1 LKEEIQI
8 KKGLLVTLVM
18 VLLCLAAS
26 GLATVKLPTHLDEV
40 TSQLPEKPKAPAF
53 ELEVTTNGVKVTI
66 TDESKI
72 EFVDYIP
79 TDDNGDITF
88 HQMTPD
94 EMGKVFFYTWDANN
108 QPGEFDMIEFCLDD
122 GDDTTMETVTFN
134 IGDKKP
140 INFFASKM
148 AADSGILSVNWDE
161 EDTPDSITYMTSDGK
176 GEWASVTFNGKGDLS
191 DYNTWND
198 ETDLY
203 WDAEGNL
210 ISGFIYGEDE
220 TYWWYDNGQWY
231 LDDEPVDIPAEAAE
245 ILAQMKAALEEMIK
259 KEEQTKKL
267 EVKWYAKNSVCVAG
281 LSLRDDLHMSDK
293 WYNVAPIDL
302 TQEGTQTLYLV
313 AGNRHHIGKAY
324 VTVAD
329 GNVTVDYKL
338 HGGHGY
344 IKDECVKWFTSLDEI
359 TAEFIEN
366 PTSDLTFGQAVSIA
380 EDLGGADT
388 AILFIRN
395 VATYRQPYT
404 NAGGELSRYWRNRDR
419 WIESREDMMT
429 LLGIE
434 AK

>member
-1 LKEEIQI
+1 M
-8 KKGLLVTLVM
+8 KKGLLVALVM

-26 GLATVKLPTHLDEV
+26 GLAAVKLPTHLDEV

-53 ELEVTTNGVKVTI
+53 ELEITADGAKVSI
-66 TDESKI
+66 TDGSKPKSI
-72 EFVDYIP
+72 IYGYNV
-79 TDDNGDITF
+79 DDNEWLAVDMIANEEGNVFTIVFEEGKTAEDTDSVNIYYDADGKTEIICFDITD
-88 HQMTPD
+88 T
-94 EMGKVFFYTWDANN
+94 KN
-108 QPGEFDMIEFCLDD
+108 PGAFSSHVLM
-122 GDDTTMETVTFN
+122 GDDESLNVHWN
-134 IGDKKP
+134 
-140 INFFASKM
+140 
-148 AADSGILSVNWDE
+148 AD
-161 EDTPDSITYMTSDGK
+161 
-176 GEWASVTFNGKGDLS
+176 GELNYASVTGSYSEDFDCYITFDDEGDVIQYNLFNETSDIYFNADGSVKRAEMYGDDADVYSYVDGK
-191 DYNTWND
+191 
-198 ETDLY
+198 
-203 WDAEGNL
+203 
-210 ISGFIYGEDE
+210 
-220 TYWWYDNGQWY
+220 WY
-231 LDDEPVDIPAEAAE
+231 LNGEEEIVQVPEWAVSIVNEKQDE
-245 ILAQMKAALEEMIK
+245 IK
-259 KEEQTKKL
+259 KILNQLMQPEK
-267 EVKWYAKNSVCVAG
+267 EVKWYAQNSVCVAG